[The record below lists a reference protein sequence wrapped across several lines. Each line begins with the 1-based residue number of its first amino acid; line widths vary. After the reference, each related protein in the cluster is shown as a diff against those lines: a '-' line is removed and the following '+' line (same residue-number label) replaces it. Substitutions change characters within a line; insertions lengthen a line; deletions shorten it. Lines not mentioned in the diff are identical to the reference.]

1 MDLHFGKENDGSGAY
16 IWICKQTKVLAG
28 SLGDLKTEKERKRE
42 RIVNENLSDPSNK
55 EQSELG
61 ISSSFLYEW
70 SKASTISAVWNSA
83 DKKQNLSGEFQQ
95 QGWWLLQADFEQGTS
110 TRRLG
115 QDRNMSRFISKC
127 VQNTQSQLPN

>member
-1 MDLHFGKENDGSGAY
+1 M
-16 IWICKQTKVLAG
+16 LAG

-95 QGWWLLQADFEQGTS
+95 QGW
-110 TRRLG
+110 
-115 QDRNMSRFISKC
+115 
-127 VQNTQSQLPN
+127 